1 MRCFFTHVAIICDEP
16 ALQPLLPQVLFFSSR
31 HLSWQVWSELQ
42 ASLPPN
48 VFVRRQVSGWS
59 NTEQHKEILKILKLV
74 LEPVLATRQPIISFD
89 AAPLHLQPGVVELL
103 GELNFWWVL
112 IPKKLTWL
120 FQPLDTHAF
129 CKYKRY
135 IKARWLE
142 KILAGQGRRHVK
154 DVVLIVVGAIRY
166 VLQGNVWADAFKAN
180 GLSEDLSAVSAY
192 IEKQLEWPVLPP
204 IEATPPSAAR
214 LRTCWPLSRRVPLRE
229 VFLSLGLEDPGPL
242 AAALGAAVEDSF
254 VVAPGCDTEA
264 FVEDDGMGGPDF
276 PEEPTM
282 SDDDLPLVPPP
293 W

>member
-1 MRCFFTHVAIICDEP
+1 
-16 ALQPLLPQVLFFSSR
+16 
-31 HLSWQVWSELQ
+31 VWSELQ

-89 AAPLHLQPGVVELL
+89 AAPLHLQPSVVELL

-112 IPKKLTWL
+112 VPKKLTWL

-166 VLQGNVWADAFKAN
+166 VLQGNVWAVAFKAN

-192 IEKQLEWPVLPP
+192 IKKQLEWPVLPP

-254 VVAPGCDTEA
+254 VADPECDTEA
-264 FVEDDGMGGPDF
+264 FVADDGMGGPDF